1 MTTGKRKNLVLARA
15 RPGPVTMTL
24 RHHNTH
30 FSTLTTN
37 CTLTARAMK
46 ILVICNVLPGCRLHF
61 DAVRWILGNTLI
73 FTTLALGNIIV
84 LKARSHIRRINGRF
98 THTYVGWL
106 GKSFDGT
113 GWLQHCR
120 LAAYNN
126 RWLSIRN
133 TQCFE
138 IFKILIYTLND

>member
-24 RHHNTH
+24 RHNNTH

-37 CTLTARAMK
+37 CTVTTHAMK
-46 ILVICNVLPGCRLHF
+46 ILIMCDVLSGCRLHF
-61 DAVRWILGNTLI
+61 DAVRIILGNTLI

-84 LKARSHIRRINGRF
+84 LKARSHIRRINSRF
-98 THTYVGWL
+98 THAYVGWL

-113 GWLQHCR
+113 GWLH
-120 LAAYNN
+120 
-126 RWLSIRN
+126 
-133 TQCFE
+133 
-138 IFKILIYTLND
+138 TL